1 MGESLAI
8 AYLASPDT
16 GNGFYRG
23 IAPMMA
29 LELRGHRVVRLPAD
43 GSVPPGAL
51 RSLDVLHVHRFADDR
66 TMQLVRAAQ
75 ERGAAV
81 VWDNDDD
88 VGQIPRGMVTDR
100 RFGAANWERRRGAIR
115 QILACA
121 DLVTAPSGH
130 LAQRLADDGATR
142 TAVVENYPPDAFRQ
156 RATRPHDGVVVG
168 WIAGKEHAFDAEQ
181 LGFPTVCER
190 LLADLPELRVR
201 TFGTRLAVRSERCAH
216 VDVVPLLR
224 LTEEA
229 TGFDIGIAPLTDVGF
244 NRARSNIKLKEYAAA
259 GLPWLA
265 SPIGPYAGM
274 GEAQGGRLV
283 ADDRWY
289 EEIRRLV
296 EKPRDRRKLQKRA
309 RKWVEGE
316 TLERNAHRWEEL
328 FLDAVERARAARARR

>member
-1 MGESLAI
+1 MGMQI
-8 AYLASPDT
+8 AYLAASDT

-23 IAPMMA
+23 TAPMMA
-29 LELRGHRVVRLPAD
+29 LELRGHRVVRLPTE
-43 GSVPPGAL
+43 GAL
-51 RSLDVLHVHRFADDR
+51 PGGVLDSIDLLHVHRFADDR
-66 TMQLVRAAQ
+66 TLKLARAAK

-88 VGQIPRGMVTDR
+88 VGGIPRGTVAYSR
-100 RFGAANWERRRGAIR
+100 YGGANWERRRVAMRRIF
-115 QILACA
+115 AHA
-121 DLVTAPSGH
+121 DLVTAPSAH

-142 TAVVENYPPDAFRQ
+142 TAVVENYPPDVFRQ
-156 RATRPHDGVVVG
+156 RDSRPHAGVVVG

-181 LGFPTVCER
+181 LDLRAVCER
-190 LLADLPELRVR
+190 LLADVPELRLH
-201 TFGTRLAVRSERCAH
+201 TFGARLGAPSERYVH

-229 TGFDIGIAPLTDVGF
+229 TAFDIGIAPLADAGM

-274 GEAQGGRLV
+274 GEQQGGRLV

-296 EKPRDRRKLQKRA
+296 EKARDRRKLQKRA
-309 RKWVEGE
+309 VKWVEGE

-328 FLDAVERARAARARR
+328 FLDAAERAQAERARG